1 MVYLDANVFLYP
13 LLYDPEVEPKAERA
27 SRLLLRVAS
36 GELRAV
42 TSALTWDEVVWVVW
56 RLVERD
62 YALRAGEKLLTF
74 PNLVIVAVSPRS
86 VRRAQA
92 LASRYGLKPRDAIH
106 AAVAIEHGDSRIVS
120 DDEDFDR
127 VRELERVPI

>member
-27 SRLLLRVAS
+27 SRLLLKVAS

-56 RLVERD
+56 RLVGRE
-62 YALRAGEKLLTF
+62 YALRAGERLLVF
-74 PNLVIVAVSPRS
+74 PNLTIVAVSQGS
-86 VRRAQA
+86 LRRAQA
-92 LASRYGLKPRDAIH
+92 IASRYGLKPRDAIH
-106 AAVAIEHGDSRIVS
+106 AAVAIEHGGSKIVS
-120 DDEDFDR
+120 DDEDFDK

>member
-106 AAVAIEHGDSRIVS
+106 AAVAIEQGDSRIVS
-120 DDEDFDR
+120 DNEDFDR

>member
-106 AAVAIEHGDSRIVS
+106 AAVAIEQGDSRIVS
-120 DDEDFDR
+120 DNENFDR